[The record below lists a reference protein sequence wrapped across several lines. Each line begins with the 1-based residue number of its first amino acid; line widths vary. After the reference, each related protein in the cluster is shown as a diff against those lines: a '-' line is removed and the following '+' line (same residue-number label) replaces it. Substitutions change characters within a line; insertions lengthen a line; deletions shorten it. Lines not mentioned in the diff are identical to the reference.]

1 MAMAADGA
9 FERSYAMRRRRL
21 DARHDAEIDELA
33 ARERAL
39 EGALEEERWG
49 FGRMQ
54 DVTLQAGAREGASF
68 QRISE
73 ELDTYSQ
80 FFKWTN
86 RPTDPDDEANNGFG
100 LVDRETGE
108 GWDTNIT
115 WFQYFSKPDAF
126 PDHVPSSSLAAG
138 R

>member
-1 MAMAADGA
+1 MAMAVDGA
-9 FERSYAMRRRRL
+9 FERSHAMRRRRL

-54 DVTLQAGAREGASF
+54 DVALQAGAREGASF

-73 ELDTYSQ
+73 ALYDQ
-80 FFKWTN
+80 RGHN
-86 RPTDPDDEANNGFG
+86 PQAADEG
-100 LVDRETGE
+100 LSHRCHRG
-108 GWDTNIT
+108 GAG
-115 WFQYFSKPDAF
+115 YLF
-126 PDHVPSSSLAAG
+126 PVL
-138 R
+138 